1 MTELMVKMQGRI
13 AYALHLSEYKSCYIH
28 ITQNQ
33 GLIHTNNSSIS
44 PVVVSSSPTSGRIPL
59 RPTVF
64 IRKKASTGNKT
75 YSIHLLNDHF
85 RRCFVPNKW
94 LVDNENRR

>member
-1 MTELMVKMQGRI
+1 MQNVQP
-13 AYALHLSEYKSCYIH
+13 AK
-28 ITQNQ
+28 NQ

-44 PVVVSSSPTSGRIPL
+44 PVVVSSLPTTGRIPL

-75 YSIHLLNDHF
+75 NSVHLLNEHLVDI
-85 RRCFVPNKW
+85 CTPNKW

>member
-1 MTELMVKMQGRI
+1 MILNKQDTSACLFATTGRM
-13 AYALHLSEYKSCYIH
+13 
-28 ITQNQ
+28 
-33 GLIHTNNSSIS
+33 
-44 PVVVSSSPTSGRIPL
+44 PL

-75 YSIHLLNDHF
+75 NSVHLLNEHLVDI
-85 RRCFVPNKW
+85 CTPNKW

>member
-1 MTELMVKMQGRI
+1 MILNQQDTSACLFATTGRM
-13 AYALHLSEYKSCYIH
+13 
-28 ITQNQ
+28 
-33 GLIHTNNSSIS
+33 
-44 PVVVSSSPTSGRIPL
+44 PL